1 MRKPP
6 ILLGNVVE
14 ALLNLLA
21 DHLELSRAERAAGMR
36 IDSE

>member
-1 MRKPP
+1 MSKPQ
-6 ILLGNVVE
+6 IRLGNVVE

-21 DHLELSRAERAAGMR
+21 DHLEFFRAERAAGMR